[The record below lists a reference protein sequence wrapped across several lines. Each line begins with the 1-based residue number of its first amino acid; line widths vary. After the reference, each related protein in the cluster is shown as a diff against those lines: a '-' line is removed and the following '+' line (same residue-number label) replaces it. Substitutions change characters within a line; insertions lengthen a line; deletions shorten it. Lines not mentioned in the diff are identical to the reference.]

1 MKQNYLNALI
11 IIIGICFC
19 IIIFA
24 SCTDESGTTKC
35 LKQNNFKPIKVG
47 GYGWF
52 NGSEEDY
59 IKTPISVLKYINI
72 LEEKLNIK

>member
-24 SCTDESGTTKC
+24 SCTTTHKGKC
-35 LKQNNFKPIKVG
+35 ARFHKHNTNNP
-47 GYGWF
+47 
-52 NGSEEDY
+52 NA
-59 IKTPISVLKYINI
+59 VLRW
-72 LEEKLNIK
+72 